1 VGKGQKR
8 LDAMRR
14 NAKDDWTIEDIE
26 SVCREYAE
34 FGLTLEPPSHGSHYK
49 VSHPEC
55 EEILTIP
62 ARKLIKPIYVKRFVS
77 MIDSITG
84 EAAEGE

>member
-1 VGKGQKR
+1 
-8 LDAMRR
+8 MRW
-14 NAKDDWTIEDIE
+14 NAKGDWTIEDIA

-34 FGLTLEPPSHGSHYK
+34 FGLILEPPSHGSHCK

-62 ARKLIKPIYVKRFVS
+62 ARKPIKPIYVKRFVD
-77 MIDSITG
+77 MIDSIIG
-84 EAAEGE
+84 ERGDGE